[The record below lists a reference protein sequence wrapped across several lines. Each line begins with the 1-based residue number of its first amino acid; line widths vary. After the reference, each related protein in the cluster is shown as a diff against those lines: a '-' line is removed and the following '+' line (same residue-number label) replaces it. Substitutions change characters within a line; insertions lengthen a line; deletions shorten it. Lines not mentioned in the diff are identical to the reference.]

1 MGPPTL
7 YRGVPEQSQ
16 MRHINA
22 PPTPLFGSRTE
33 GPPYTQVLDLY
44 LRQIEN
50 GNTIEGVP
58 LKKQKLV
65 QNRSE
70 KNSAKIFMKQEVIDK
85 LPPDAKKQFL
95 KYAIKLSEKKK
106 QSQVNDDFLTFVK
119 HVWPEFIE
127 GKHHKKIADKFNKLA
142 SGEIKRLIINMPPRH
157 TKSEFASYLLPSW
170 MVGRRPNL
178 KIIQTTHTTELAIR
192 FGRKAKTLID
202 SPEYQSVFK
211 TRLREDS
218 QAAGK
223 WETEQGGE
231 YYAAGVGS
239 AITGRGADLLIID
252 DPHSEQ
258 DALNV
263 TALERAYEWYTS
275 GPRQRLQPG
284 GAIVVVMTRWNM
296 KDLTGMLLKAQK
308 ELKSDQWE
316 IIEFPA
322 IMPSGKPVWPE
333 YWKLEELEGVK
344 ASISIGKWNAQWMQ
358 NPTAEEGSLIKREWW
373 NVWEKD
379 YIPPLQHIIQSY
391 DTAFLKKETADYSA
405 ITTWGVFY
413 PDQDSPA
420 NLILLDAVKERLEF
434 PELRRVALEQ
444 YRYWNPE
451 TVIIESKASGLPL
464 TYELRK
470 MGIPVINFTP
480 SKGNDKHARVNA
492 VAPLFESGVIWAP
505 DHKFAEEVIEECA
518 SFPYG
523 DHDDLVDSMTQAV
536 MRFRQGGFVSHPED
550 ERDEVSIPHN
560 RTYY

>member
-1 MGPPTL
+1 
-7 YRGVPEQSQ
+7 
-16 MRHINA
+16 
-22 PPTPLFGSRTE
+22 
-33 GPPYTQVLDLY
+33 

-50 GNTIEGVP
+50 SNRIEGVP

-106 QSQVNDDFLTFVK
+106 QSQVNDDFLSFVK

-192 FGRKAKTLID
+192 FGRKAKTLMD
-202 SPEYQSVFK
+202 SPEYKEVFK

-263 TALERAYEWYTS
+263 QALERAYEWYTS

-296 KDLTGMLLKAQK
+296 KDLTGMLLKSQK

-316 IIEFPA
+316 VIEFPA
-322 IMPSGKPVWPE
+322 ILPSNKPVWPE
-333 YWKLEELEGVK
+333 YWKLPELESVK
-344 ASISIGKWNAQWMQ
+344 ASLSVGKWNAQWMQ

-373 NVWEKD
+373 KVWDKP
-379 YIPPLQHIIQSY
+379 YIPPLEHIIQSY
-391 DTAFLKKETADYSA
+391 DTAFLKKESADYSA

-413 PDQDSPA
+413 PNEDSPA
-420 NLILLDAVKERLEF
+420 NLILLDAFKDRLEF
-434 PELRRVALEQ
+434 PELKKEAYEQ
-444 YRYWNPE
+444 YKYWNPE
-451 TVIIESKASGLPL
+451 TVIVEAKASGLPL

-492 VAPLFESGVIWAP
+492 VAPMFESGQIWAP
-505 DHKFAEEVIEECA
+505 DEKFAEEVIEECA

-523 DHDDLVDSMTQAV
+523 DNDDLVDSTTQAI
-536 MRFRQGGFVSHPED
+536 MRFRQGGLVAHPED
-550 ERDEVSIPHN
+550 LIEDSLPQVE